1 MASTPYPNLTSP
13 PCLHCLLNLL
23 LKWHSPSSRVRPV
36 CHLCWR
42 SQPPCLLRSH
52 AFSFIP
58 YFSSTHLS
66 LPVHLFH
73 AHLAPSHLKLG
84 FPGGSDG
91 KESACN
97 MGNTGLI
104 LEKEDPLEKEI
115 ATHSSILAWRI
126 PWLEELSGLQSM
138 GRKESDTTERLH
150 FTF

>member
-13 PCLHCLLNLL
+13 PRLHCLLNLL
-23 LKWHSPSSRVRPV
+23 WKWHRPSSRVRPV

-42 SQPPCLLRSH
+42 FQPPCLLRSH

-66 LPVHLFH
+66 LPFRLFH
-73 AHLAPSHLKLG
+73 EHLAPSRLKLG

-104 LEKEDPLEKEI
+104 PGEGRSPGEGNGNTLQYSCLESSMDRGAWQ
-115 ATHSSILAWRI
+115 ATVRGVAN
-126 PWLEELSGLQSM
+126 P
-138 GRKESDTTERLH
+138 
-150 FTF
+150 

>member
-13 PCLHCLLNLL
+13 PRLHCLLNLL
-23 LKWHSPSSRVRPV
+23 WKWHRPSSRVRPV

-42 SQPPCLLRSH
+42 FQPPCLLRSH

-66 LPVHLFH
+66 LPFHLFH
-73 AHLAPSHLKLG
+73 EHLAPSHLKLG

-104 LEKEDPLEKEI
+104 PGEGRSPGEGNSNTLQYSCLESSMDRGSLESRRGSLG
-115 ATHSSILAWRI
+115 A
-126 PWLEELSGLQSM
+126 P
-138 GRKESDTTERLH
+138 
-150 FTF
+150 